1 MDGSGKCADFSTIS
15 LKSSDG
21 FGFTTTG
28 VDVDADNGKD
38 LDANTG
44 KLVDDKKIS
53 FGFCFGAGD
62 GELDDD
68 RAGAGDG
75 GELTFSNGLCVVRWL
90 GGTYFNP
97 VDLLE

>member
-1 MDGSGKCADFSTIS
+1 VDGSGKCADFSTIS

-28 VDVDADNGKD
+28 VDIDADNGKD

-53 FGFCFGAGD
+53 FGFCFVATQHVYPI
-62 GELDDD
+62 L
-68 RAGAGDG
+68 
-75 GELTFSNGLCVVRWL
+75 
-90 GGTYFNP
+90 Y
-97 VDLLE
+97 